1 MFKLDC
7 QKYTTHNI
15 RHEKRSK
22 IKPIKL
28 GKKLG
33 QRIDQGVKI
42 TYTNNFKSQEI
53 KMTNKGLR
61 EKLNYVVCQPSKS
74 RFLKQKHNNKK

>member
-1 MFKLDC
+1 MK
-7 QKYTTHNI
+7 NA
-15 RHEKRSK
+15 RSK
-22 IKPIKL
+22 IKPIKP